1 MLWLLSYKHLEKDM
15 FPLPLDKTTE
25 ACIVGI
31 DPGSETLG
39 VCVLYFNVITL
50 AITRISPTTYTG
62 SKLPTDPMLSIM
74 HNDRVSRVKAHENNL
89 LEIFNNNSPIA
100 VSTESPFYNPRMPG
114 AFGALVEV
122 TCGIRNAV
130 IRYSDVKP
138 LYKVD
143 PSSVKQAIGAKG
155 NADKDGVRG
164 YIGKIQEIVNN
175 LDRPLSALD
184 EHSIDATAVAYHQL
198 LSYRNSTLSYI

>member
-1 MLWLLSYKHLEKDM
+1 MLT
-15 FPLPLDKTTE
+15 LPNDNTTQ

-39 VCVLYFNVITL
+39 VCIMHFNVVTL
-50 AITRISPTTYTG
+50 GITRIAPMTFTG
-62 SKLPTDPMLSIM
+62 SKLPTDPMLAIL
-74 HNDRVSRVKAHENNL
+74 HGDRVSRVKAHEDNL
-89 LEIFNNNSPIA
+89 FNIFIENSPIA

-114 AFGALVEV
+114 AYGALVEV
-122 TCGIRNAV
+122 ICGIRNAV

-155 NADKDGVRG
+155 NADKNAVRD
-164 YIGKIQEIVNN
+164 YVSKIPELINN
-175 LDRPLSALD
+175 LDNPLCSLD
-184 EHSIDATAVAYHQL
+184 EHSIDAMAVAYHQL
-198 LSYRNSTLSYI
+198 LSYRNSTLGFI

>member
-1 MLWLLSYKHLEKDM
+1 M
-15 FPLPLDKTTE
+15 FALPLDQTTE

-39 VCVLYFNVITL
+39 VCVLYFNVVTL
-50 AITRISPTTYTG
+50 AINRISPMTYTG
-62 SKLPTDPMLSIM
+62 SKLPSDPMLSIL
-74 HNDRVSRVKAHENNL
+74 HGDRVSRVKAHEDNL
-89 LEIFNNNSPIA
+89 FNIFSQNSPIA

-114 AFGALVEV
+114 AYGALVEV
-122 TCGIRNAV
+122 ICGIRNAV

-164 YIGKIQEIVNN
+164 YISKIPEIIDR
-175 LDRPLSALD
+175 LDRPLSSLD